1 MFLPVTFHDAISVAV
16 PQIIGLLKDNNS
28 DVWSCGADAI
38 GELAKHSMCEG
49 YTDDEAT
56 TRK

>member
-28 DVWSCGADAI
+28 DVRSHGAGTI
-38 GELAKHSMCEG
+38 GNLAKHCM
-49 YTDDEAT
+49 
-56 TRK
+56 